1 MKQSHMLIAG
11 AVIIGGLYYMM
22 QRKKTAQAADS
33 GNGNATQEKI
43 SQAVVSLQEKQK
55 NGFPMAVRKEFNI
68 IVPPAAVSEKVLAEV
83 AEIQEQRQTE
93 MRKNAK
99 PPLYL

>member
-55 NGFPMAVRKEFNI
+55 KEKDMKLQERFLI
-68 IVPPAAVSEKVLAEV
+68 LEKLL
-83 AEIQEQRQTE
+83 
-93 MRKNAK
+93 KNLK
-99 PPLYL
+99 R